1 MKAKADVVIVGG
13 GPAGIIS
20 ALTGKLFYPDK
31 KFLLIRKEEKVIIPC
46 AVPYIYCSLGTTEK
60 DLISDQ
66 ILLKKDIEIKVG
78 EVVEVDRENKVCKL
92 KDGNEIEYEKL
103 VLATGSFPRV
113 PKWLKGADLENVFT
127 VKKDK
132 KDVDFMLSKLE
143 GCEKIIIIGGGFIG
157 VETSTDLLKKGKKVI
172 LVEKAPQIL
181 TNFDEEFARMAKEEL
196 ERLGAEIIV
205 NNGIKEICGSGKAE
219 YVILENGE
227 KIEGDTVILAMGYLP
242 NTELARKAGLEINEF
257 GFIRVDE
264 YMRTSDREIF
274 AVGDCAE
281 KRNFLTGKPMNLMLA
296 SIACLEARIAGMS
309 LYEISTEKKFEG
321 TLPIISTVVGKS
333 GFGAAGI
340 VESLALREG
349 FKIVTGYFETL
360 DKHPGSLANAHK
372 QVVKLI
378 ALKDSQVVIG
388 GEVMGGES
396 TGELVNL
403 IGLIIQNRMS
413 LFDVVHMQIGTHPML
428 TSAPTTYPIIRAAQD
443 AISKI

>member
-1 MKAKADVVIVGG
+1 MKADVVIVGG

-20 ALTGKLFYPDK
+20 ALTGKSFYPDK

-157 VETSTDLLKKGKKVI
+157 VETSTDLLKKGKKVT

-205 NNGIKEICGSGKAE
+205 NNGIK
-219 YVILENGE
+219 
-227 KIEGDTVILAMGYLP
+227 
-242 NTELARKAGLEINEF
+242 
-257 GFIRVDE
+257 
-264 YMRTSDREIF
+264 
-274 AVGDCAE
+274 
-281 KRNFLTGKPMNLMLA
+281 
-296 SIACLEARIAGMS
+296 
-309 LYEISTEKKFEG
+309 
-321 TLPIISTVVGKS
+321 
-333 GFGAAGI
+333 
-340 VESLALREG
+340 
-349 FKIVTGYFETL
+349 
-360 DKHPGSLANAHK
+360 
-372 QVVKLI
+372 
-378 ALKDSQVVIG
+378 
-388 GEVMGGES
+388 
-396 TGELVNL
+396 
-403 IGLIIQNRMS
+403 
-413 LFDVVHMQIGTHPML
+413 
-428 TSAPTTYPIIRAAQD
+428 
-443 AISKI
+443 